1 MRVPV
6 LLEYLLVMYCFTVP
20 ESLGFNY
27 KILLIRNLTN
37 FHGYVLGI
45 AWGTCIVII
54 MIGFIMQGRAGLSCY

>member
-1 MRVPV
+1 
-6 LLEYLLVMYCFTVP
+6 MYCFTVL

-27 KILLIRNLTN
+27 KILLINLTN

-45 AWGTCIVII
+45 AWGTCNVVI